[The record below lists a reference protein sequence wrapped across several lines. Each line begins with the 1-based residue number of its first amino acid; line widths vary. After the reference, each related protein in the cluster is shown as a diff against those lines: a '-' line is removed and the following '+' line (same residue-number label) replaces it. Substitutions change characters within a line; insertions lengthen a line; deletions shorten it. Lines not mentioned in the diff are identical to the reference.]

1 MSQPE
6 PSRNQ
11 RQIDISD
18 SECKTCRTKEELLDE
33 LSFYQ
38 YISDEM
44 ETDLNKARQ
53 EIDSLN
59 QLVGRLLEYRTF
71 AMENNEMFDR
81 WRIEKASAFMKE
93 KRRQRK
99 MEEE

>member
-6 PSRNQ
+6 PTRNQ

-18 SECKTCRTKEELLDE
+18 SECKTCRTKDELLDE

-44 ETDLNKARQ
+44 ETELNKARQ

-59 QLVGRLLEYRTF
+59 QLIVKLLEYRTF
-71 AMENNEMFDR
+71 AIENIEMFEE
-81 WRIEKASAFMKE
+81 WRANTLRKQREDE
-93 KRRQRK
+93 EQRK